1 MFNCAYLIEILTPKR
16 AALGDLQ
23 GRMKSFGE
31 RYRKIFDSGCGASIP
46 DNPMG
51 QPRYSLL
58 EAIEFCD
65 LPIHPQRTVMN
76 LNTFHT
82 KGELDGVLQ
91 RASDLGLKYLLVV
104 RGDGGPMLPK
114 LEPESIGSKRSIA
127 TSIDLLRYIN
137 TEYSGAF
144 ITGCAFNQYN
154 PMPSESDRLVQ
165 KIDAG
170 AKFVI
175 TQPVLGKDPNVDL
188 LKNFNIFVV
197 IEAWMSEKVDLFMKS
212 VRREHDERVEGY
224 DPVKNLDIL
233 HDAYPEN
240 CIYLSMLSFKQD
252 WKRTLPRYRYT
263 TSE

>member
-1 MFNCAYLIEILTPKR
+1 MFNCSYLIEILTPKR
-16 AALGDLQ
+16 SALGDLQ
-23 GRMKSFGE
+23 VRMKSFGE
-31 RYRKIFDSGCGASIP
+31 RYSKIFNSGCGASIP

-58 EAIEFCD
+58 ETIEFCD

-82 KGELDGVLQ
+82 KEELDGVLQ
-91 RASDLGLKYLLVV
+91 RASDLGLRYLLVV

-114 LEPESIGSKRSIA
+114 LEPESIGSKRNIA

-137 TEYSGAF
+137 TEYSDAF

-154 PMPSESDRLVQ
+154 AMPFESDRLAQ

-175 TQPVLGKDPNVDL
+175 TQPVIGKDPNVDL
-188 LKNFNIFVV
+188 LKDFSISVV
-197 IEAWMSEKVDLFMKS
+197 IEAWMSEKVDLFLKS
-212 VRREHDERVEGY
+212 VRRERDELVEDY
-224 DPVKNLDIL
+224 DPVKNLEIL
-233 HDAYPEN
+233 HEAYPEN
-240 CIYLSMLSFKQD
+240 CVYLSMLSFKKD
-252 WKRTLPRYRYT
+252 WKRVLPRNCYYAA
-263 TSE
+263 E

>member
-1 MFNCAYLIEILTPKR
+1 MFDCVYLVEILTPKR
-16 AALGDLQ
+16 ASLDESQ
-23 GRMKSFGE
+23 RRMKSFGE
-31 RYRKIFDSGCGASIP
+31 RYRKIFDSGFGASIP

-76 LNTFHT
+76 LNTFHS
-82 KGELDGVLQ
+82 KKELDGVLQ
-91 RASDLGLKYLLVV
+91 GASDLGLKYLLVV
-104 RGDGGPMLPK
+104 RGDGGPLLPK
-114 LEPESIGSKRSIA
+114 LEPESIGSKKSVA

-137 TEYSGAF
+137 TEYSDAF

-154 PMPSESDRLVQ
+154 PIAFESDRLVQ

-188 LKNFNIFVV
+188 LKNFNIPVV
-197 IEAWMSEKVDLFMKS
+197 IEAWMSEKVDLLLKS
-212 VRREHDERVEGY
+212 VRREGDERVEGY

-240 CIYLSMLSFKQD
+240 SVYLSMLSFKQD
-252 WKRTLPRYRYT
+252 WKKILPRYFPS